1 MKRRAKLRLPG
12 TLRKRSRRGER
23 SGLASWWSACWCW
36 RCALDRL
43 GIYRRRRTL
52 DTRGIQI
59 EWRCC
64 GILLRRDEVPLNGNG
79 GPTRHGKGHPG
90 WTTTPRAT

>member
-1 MKRRAKLRLPG
+1 MKRRAKLRLPR
-12 TLRKRSRRGER
+12 TLRKRGHGRER
-23 SGLASWWSACWCW
+23 SRLGSWLAGCWCW

-52 DTRGIQI
+52 DARGIRI

-64 GILLRRDEVPLNGNG
+64 GILLRHDKVPLNGNG
-79 GPTRHGKGHPG
+79 GPARQDEGHPG